1 MRKRKAVGQIQTI
14 TAKAVPDIE
23 STISMG
29 DLVGSMPIQLAFHPG
44 RGGDVILVD
53 KDGAELLIPELAGGD
68 GLYPT
73 DVIDTADGPFTLRAA
88 ADTVVG
94 ISLRR
99 LK

>member
-1 MRKRKAVGQIQTI
+1 MRRRKAIGQIQTI
-14 TAKAVPDIE
+14 TAKAVPGPE
-23 STISMG
+23 STVSLEG
-29 DLVGSMPIQLAFHPG
+29 LLPATPVQLAFHPG

-53 KDGAELLIPELAGGD
+53 KDGGELLIPELAGGD

-73 DVIDTADGPFTLRAA
+73 DVIDTADGPFKLRAE